1 MKIDL
6 NSPATE
12 MLSTDWSAQKAG
24 KTNESAPTASTEDR
38 VTLASSGSTV
48 QSLTTQAMN
57 TPQVRQDK
65 VDTLRQA
72 ISSGSYQLDSAKIAS
87 AISAAESD

>member
-12 MLSTDWSAQKAG
+12 MLSTGWSTQKAS
-24 KTNESAPTASTEDR
+24 KTNESASQAAAGDR
-38 VTLASSGSTV
+38 VTLASAGATV
-48 QSLTTQAMN
+48 QSLTAQAMN

-65 VDTLRQA
+65 VDSLRQS
-72 ISSGSYQLDSAKIAS
+72 ISSGSYQLDPAQIAS
-87 AISAAESD
+87 AISAGESD